1 MKRLALI
8 LTLTVTSAAATAGP
22 AAAQDQGYVD
32 PFSWK
37 KCSAKVDSNSKVVA
51 ARNMSCR
58 SARRVLRRYDGSYS
72 RKFRAGAFNC
82 KLVKGRPIS
91 GIWRCK
97 KGRTK
102 AFRFAFGD

>member
-8 LTLTVTSAAATAGP
+8 LTLTVTGAAAAATP

-32 PFSWK
+32 PFQWK
-37 KCSAKVDSNSKVVA
+37 KCSHKVNDNSKVIA

-58 SARRVLRRYDGSYS
+58 SARRVLRRHDGQISKTFQTS
-72 RKFRAGAFNC
+72 GFNC
-82 KLVKGRPIS
+82 KRVKGRPIS
-91 GIWRCK
+91 GVWRCK